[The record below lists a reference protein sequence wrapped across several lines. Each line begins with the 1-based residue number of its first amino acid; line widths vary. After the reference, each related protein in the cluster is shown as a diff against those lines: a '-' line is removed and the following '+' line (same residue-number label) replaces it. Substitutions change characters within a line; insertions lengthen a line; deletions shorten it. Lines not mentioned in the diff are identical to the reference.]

1 MIMSRIVRCFM
12 LALCLSVIASVVL
25 AQAQQENKEYVPV
38 ERQDGKD
45 VVWLPTAQALVD
57 LMLDMAKV
65 TPQDYV
71 IDLGSGDGR
80 TVITAAKRGAR
91 ALGVEY
97 NPQMVALSK
106 RNAIKAGVADK
117 AQFIQG
123 DLYETD
129 FSQATVV
136 TMFLLPEINMKV
148 RPKILNMKPGSRIV
162 SNTFTMED
170 WTADE
175 TASIDDKDKCFE
187 YCTALLWIVPAKV
200 EGAWKLPQGELILE
214 QSFQMISGRLNSGA
228 QKISITNGRLNGD
241 QISFTAGPAEYTG
254 RVIGDIMQ
262 GTFTSA
268 GSTAK
273 WKATRVTKAAQASPK

>member
-1 MIMSRIVRCFM
+1 
-12 LALCLSVIASVVL
+12 
-25 AQAQQENKEYVPV
+25 
-38 ERQDGKD
+38 
-45 VVWLPTAQALVD
+45 
-57 LMLDMAKV
+57 
-65 TPQDYV
+65 
-71 IDLGSGDGR
+71 
-80 TVITAAKRGAR
+80 
-91 ALGVEY
+91 
-97 NPQMVALSK
+97 MVALSK
-106 RNAIKAGVADK
+106 RNAIKAGVVDK

-228 QKISITNGRLNGD
+228 QKITITNGRLNGD

-254 RVIGDIMQ
+254 RVIGDIIQ